1 MDSQHVAPK
10 RRLLPPP
17 PPPCE
22 AHLAQPEES
31 STFHTFHIPI
41 QFTGGRQRMQKIEG
55 RPNNIDRWM
64 GRWMDRRMG
73 RMDGR
78 TERRGVD
85 CSIHNPTSTPTPTP
99 TPTHLPRAV
108 HYVYVY
114 VYVYIFMYIFIFM
127 FMDNSIKRRKT
138 TVYIYPRWLHRGT
151 GERARVGC
159 RRLRDR

>member
-55 RPNNIDRWM
+55 RPNNIDRWID
-64 GRWMDRRMG
+64 GWDGWMDG
-73 RMDGR
+73 QKDVEW
-78 TERRGVD
+78 TV
-85 CSIHNPTSTPTPTP
+85 PSTTPP
-99 TPTHLPRAV
+99 RHRQRHRHTPTHLPRAV

-114 VYVYIFMYIFIFM
+114 AYVYIFIFIFIFM
-127 FMDNSIKRRKT
+127 LMDNSIKRRKT